1 MDTEEIR
8 EKIFAAV
15 SELDADRLEQLYWF
29 LLLEFEA

>member
-8 EKIFAAV
+8 EKVLQAV

-29 LLLEFEA
+29 LITELDG